1 MMMVVMI
8 GRRLEVLSIEY
19 VYVCMEVVG
28 RIG

>member
-19 VYVCMEVVG
+19 VYVCRREVD